1 MNYDN
6 QPLDQ
11 PPAKKK
17 TGKVKMITAGLLA
30 GMAGIAVGAVGAG
43 SATDGPS
50 AASPASTATVTATA
64 TATATETAEPVVET
78 VVENNPDCLLA
89 LDLAEEV
96 VGITVNVM
104 DESGKAMEL
113 IPRALEAGQ
122 NMDVPAADQIA
133 TEMELIAVNVGDH
146 ATTMEP
152 VAQEYRTAADS
163 CRYN

>member
-6 QPLDQ
+6 YPLDQ

-50 AASPASTATVTATA
+50 AASPASTATITATA
-64 TATATETAEPVVET
+64 TATATETAEPVTET
-78 VVENNPDCLLA
+78 NPDCLVA